1 VEYLIKDLISKHII
15 DTIDKE
21 IERLKDER
29 VDQGLE
35 ELSDSEII
43 FAKMNKVE
51 TFTDDKADDPKAK
64 RFGFIAKSLMDR
76 ISDLRA
82 EIDPSTFDQ
91 LNVRENLK
99 NRGYGNIRNRG
110 FNTAINS
117 ITSILDTSKW
127 VPVHRE
133 PQNARELLIR
143 EYEDTD
149 AANLPDERYQ
159 IRMRYYD
166 NAQLIEDRK
175 AYDVQIKSFEN
186 EVLHLWDVLS
196 MIYEDSKF
204 LTRVTDFADL
214 AKLYKKKIR
223 KILKRRPAIRYM
235 RISPRCGT
243 KYHLSNPRKRKW
255 NG

>member
-91 LNVRENLK
+91 LKRPGKPEKSWIWKYPQPGLQHRHQFYYIHSRYLK
-99 NRGYGNIRNRG
+99 MGTSTSRTSKRPGTAYPGVRGYGCRQSARR
-110 FNTAINS
+110 T
-117 ITSILDTSKW
+117 
-127 VPVHRE
+127 VPDSD
-133 PQNARELLIR
+133 ALLR
-143 EYEDTD
+143 
-149 AANLPDERYQ
+149 Q
-159 IRMRYYD
+159 
-166 NAQLIEDRK
+166 
-175 AYDVQIKSFEN
+175 
-186 EVLHLWDVLS
+186 
-196 MIYEDSKF
+196 
-204 LTRVTDFADL
+204 
-214 AKLYKKKIR
+214 
-223 KILKRRPAIRYM
+223 RPAYR
-235 RISPRCGT
+235 RSQGLRCT
-243 KYHLSNPRKRKW
+243 D
-255 NG
+255 